1 MVKLYV
7 NHGDSNDRQSHNLKL
22 INDHYNCVQLLL
34 RINLA
39 SVIWKR

>member
-7 NHGDSNDRQSHNLKL
+7 NHGDGNDRQSHHLKL
-22 INDHYNCVQLLL
+22 INDHCVQLLL

-39 SVIWKR
+39 SVI